1 MAPVSAR
8 RATRPA
14 PTALSNAERARTL
27 VACASQLRVGIANLT
42 HEVPRH
48 VVDVDGSLIFLAPAD
63 SPASVLRLAPRL
75 PSPTVTATL
84 TDVTVVP
91 QADRVRGRLRL
102 TGPLALVT
110 EPLPAQVRPYLDG
123 PDPQPDAAS
132 ATVLRLVPQRVAL
145 TWRCE
150 LPHSAG
156 PEQARAVDVA
166 VGDYRSARTD
176 PLAGCEA
183 TWLPHLHADHGRVL
197 QRLASYAAG
206 PLPAGTDVRPVVLD
220 QHGVVLRL
228 HVEGRSRDLR
238 LAFAQ
243 RVTCG
248 CDVRP
253 AFDELLARARP

>member
-1 MAPVSAR
+1 MRPVSTR
-8 RATRPA
+8 RATPPA
-14 PTALSNAERARTL
+14 PTALSSAERARTL

-48 VVDVDGSLIFLAPAD
+48 VVDVDGSLIFLAPVD

-75 PSPTVTATL
+75 PSPTVTATA
-84 TDVTVVP
+84 TDVAVVP
-91 QADRVRGRLRL
+91 LADRVRGRLRL
-102 TGPLALVT
+102 TGPLAPVT
-110 EPLPAQVRPYLDG
+110 EPLPEQVRPYLDG
-123 PDPQPDAAS
+123 PDPQHGS
-132 ATVLRLVPQRVAL
+132 TTGTVLRLLPQRVTL

-166 VGDYRSARTD
+166 VADYRSALTD
-176 PLAGCEA
+176 PPAGCEA
-183 TWLPHLHADHGRVL
+183 TWLPHLHAGHGRVL
-197 QRLASYAAG
+197 HRLASYAAG

-228 HVEGRSRDLR
+228 QGGGRSRDVR
-238 LAFAQ
+238 LAFATP
-243 RVTCG
+243 VTCG

-253 AFDELLARARP
+253 AFDELLARPRP